1 MKRCSALLVTEEL
14 QIKTPRGSSYCST
27 MGLAASLEHWDAGSI
42 PSPAQQVK
50 DPTVGVG
57 YIHSLDLIPG
67 LGTSYAMGWPKEKAN
82 KQTKN
87 TRGIHLTPSYGHRL
101 KSLETPSSGKDVGT
115 RNSSECQMKTQ
126 FLLGAIR
133 QDIMEVKTDS
143 PHHSSDVTSTGPKRN
158 LQACPA
164 RGKYQV
170 FPSVLC
176 QLQNMTMKH
185 LLLRE
190 WKSKPWLMHTI
201 LDSS

>member
-1 MKRCSALLVTEEL
+1 M
-14 QIKTPRGSSYCST
+14 
-27 MGLAASLEHWDAGSI
+27 
-42 PSPAQQVK
+42 K

-57 YIHSLDLIPG
+57 CIRGLDLIPG
-67 LGTSYAMGWPKEKAN
+67 LGTSYAVGWPKKKAN
-82 KQTKN
+82 KQANRQK
-87 TRGIHLTPSYGHRL
+87 TPGGFISRPAYGHRL
-101 KSLETPSSGKDVGT
+101 KETPSSGKDVGT
-115 RNSSECQMKTQ
+115 RNSSECQMKMQ
-126 FLLGAIR
+126 FLSGAIR

-176 QLQNMTMKH
+176 QLQNMTMKQ